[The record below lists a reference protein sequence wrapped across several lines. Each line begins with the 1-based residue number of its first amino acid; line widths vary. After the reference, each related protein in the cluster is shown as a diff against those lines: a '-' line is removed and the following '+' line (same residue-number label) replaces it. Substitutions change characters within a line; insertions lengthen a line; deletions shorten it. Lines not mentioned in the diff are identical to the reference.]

1 MKSAIRLL
9 AGICLTVA
17 CAGLA
22 AAGELIE
29 LATRPGVTQAVYF
42 DSTSPHPSWV
52 LILFPGGDGRLAL
65 AQSGPRRAN
74 GNFVIKT
81 ARYWID
87 AWQATAMF
95 DAPSDHAATGM
106 GDPFRLSRNAVQDI
120 AAAVAAARQRYP
132 GAKVALLSTSR
143 GTITVG
149 NVLKRDPA
157 LADAYILTSPVT
169 QAHRTQLGLSGMS
182 WPGNKARV
190 LVVANEQD
198 GCFVSPFGAAKTM
211 AAANGFDFIAASSSA
226 ATGDQCGPKSPHGY
240 LGIENP
246 VLDAIGKWLMP
257 AS

>member
-9 AGICLTVA
+9 AGACLAIA

-29 LATRPGVTQAVYF
+29 LPTRPGVTQGVYF
-42 DSTSPHPSWV
+42 DSASPHPSWV
-52 LILFPGGDGRLAL
+52 LVLFPGGDGSLAL
-65 AQSGPRRAN
+65 APSGPRRAN

-81 ARYWID
+81 APYWIS
-87 AWQATAMF
+87 AGQATAMF
-95 DAPSDHAATGM
+95 DAPSDQDSGM
-106 GDPFRLSRNAVQDI
+106 DDRFRLGQQTAQDI

-149 NVLKRDPA
+149 NALKRNPS

-169 QAHRTQLGLSGMS
+169 QAHRNQPGLSGMS

-190 LVVANEQD
+190 LVVSNEHD
-198 GCFVSPFGAAKTM
+198 GCFVSPFDAAKSM
-211 AAANGFDFIAASSSA
+211 AAANGFDFIAAASSA

-240 LGIENP
+240 LGIENS
-246 VLDAIGKWLMP
+246 VLDAVHKWLMP

>member
-9 AGICLTVA
+9 AGACLAVA

-22 AAGELIE
+22 AAGELID
-29 LATRPGVTQAVYF
+29 LPTRPGVTQGVYF
-42 DSTSPHPSWV
+42 DSASAHPSWV
-52 LILFPGGDGRLAL
+52 LILFAGGDGRIAL
-65 AQSGPRRAN
+65 AQSGARRA

-81 ARYWID
+81 APYWIRSG
-87 AWQATAMF
+87 QAAVMF
-95 DAPSDHAATGM
+95 DTPSDQDSGM
-106 GDPFRLSRNAVQDI
+106 DDAFRLSQQAAQDI
-120 AAAVAAARQRYP
+120 SAAVAAARQRYP

-169 QAHRTQLGLSGMS
+169 QAHRGQPGLSAMK

-190 LVVANEQD
+190 LVVSNEHD
-198 GCFVSPFGAAKTM
+198 GCFVSPFGAAKSM

-226 ATGDQCGPKSPHGY
+226 ARGDQCGPKSPHGY
-240 LGIENP
+240 LGIEGS
-246 VLDAIGKWLMP
+246 VLDAIRKWLMP